1 MSVQKI
7 TDLLGL
13 LKGGPTAVPGE
24 TTPPSPGPLIRP
36 RVCGGA
42 SHNLF
47 CRILSLSL
55 WQTRTLMFELK
66 SNECPF
72 YIHLVEQSSIVFGKM
87 RQKSLEE
94 RWRNSWPLFFLSCSC
109 LPEAQ
114 LQSCL
119 GVCDHLYII
128 IITHLF
134 FFFLALVSVKFSSVT
149 SNPKSLNYSGFTNQY
164 FLWHCHN
171 SKK

>member
-1 MSVQKI
+1 MSVQQI

-13 LKGGPTAVPGE
+13 LKGRPTALPGE

-36 RVCGGA
+36 RVCSGT
-42 SHNLF
+42 SQNLF

-55 WQTRTLMFELK
+55 WETRTLMFELK
-66 SNECPF
+66 SNGCPF
-72 YIHLVEQSSIVFGKM
+72 YIHLVEQSRIVFRRM

-94 RWRNSWPLFFLSCSC
+94 RWRNSWPLSFLSCSC

-114 LQSCL
+114 LQSRL

-128 IITHLF
+128 IITLLF
-134 FFFLALVSVKFSSVT
+134 LFLSCFSQCEVFF
-149 SNPKSLNYSGFTNQY
+149 
-164 FLWHCHN
+164 CHFQ
-171 SKK
+171 SKES